1 MPKAA
6 AMKKPIR
13 LRLVV
18 AEGWETVT
26 GFRHGASIAEI

>member
-1 MPKAA
+1 
-6 AMKKPIR
+6 MKKPIR

-26 GFRHGASIAEI
+26 GFRHSTAMAEI